1 MTLPH
6 KFLLKIFL
14 ILSLV
19 RHFSISFSQDEV
31 YLINGKTIKGRE
43 LQIFPDRVTLKS
55 FSKSGKSS
63 EKVIVIPERK
73 IWYVLKSRRDTFPYP
88 RINMMNGR
96 VRRLEATGYDSVVV
110 KYRKPGRANAKEK
123 FFREQFV
130 FSYFKEGRENIVFT
144 PMITDLDTIEVN
156 EAWSAF
162 LGKRAARTRYRQPYT
177 AIISALV
184 GAGSGAILAW
194 YGLAPVAAFVAADG
208 LINPRI
214 GAYRIRRYGEQI
226 RDNDYFRYGF
236 NKQAKL
242 IKLRNDVIG
251 GVLGAGAGLAFI
263 RYLRGQ
269 ENN

>member
-1 MTLPH
+1 MKLH
-6 KFLLKIFL
+6 KFLVKLPFVL
-14 ILSLV
+14 GLLG
-19 RHFSISFSQDEV
+19 HFSIIFAQDEV
-31 YLINGKTIKGRE
+31 YLISGKTIKGRE
-43 LQIFPDRVTLKS
+43 LQIFPDRVTLKVN
-55 FSKSGKSS
+55 SKSGEPS
-63 EKVIVIPERK
+63 EKSIVIAERK

-96 VRRLEATGYDSVVV
+96 VRRLQATGYDSVVV
-110 KYRKPGRANAKEK
+110 KYRKPGKSSGKEK
-123 FFREQFV
+123 FFREQYV
-130 FSYFKEGRENIVFT
+130 FSYYDNGREHIVFT
-144 PMITDLDTIEVN
+144 PMITDLDTIEVD

-177 AIISALV
+177 ALISALV

-214 GAYRIRRYGEQI
+214 GPYRLRRYGEQI
-226 RDNDYFRYGF
+226 RDNEYFRYGF

>member
-1 MTLPH
+1 M
-6 KFLLKIFL
+6 
-14 ILSLV
+14 
-19 RHFSISFSQDEV
+19 
-31 YLINGKTIKGRE
+31 
-43 LQIFPDRVTLKS
+43 QIFHDRVTLKV
-55 FSKSGKSS
+55 FSKSGDVP
-63 EKVIVIPERK
+63 EKVAVIPEKK

-96 VRRLEATGYDSVVV
+96 VRRLQVTDYDSVVV
-110 KYRKPGRANAKEK
+110 KYRNYRQPGKPSGKEK

-130 FSYFKEGRENIVFT
+130 FSYFKEGREQIVFT

-177 AIISALV
+177 AIISTLV
-184 GAGSGAILAW
+184 GIGGGATLAW
-194 YGLAPVAAFVAADG
+194 YGLAPVAAFVAIDG

-214 GAYRIRRYGEQI
+214 GEYRIRRYGEQI

-242 IKLRNDVIG
+242 MKLRNDVIG
-251 GVLGAGAGLAFI
+251 GVLGAGAGLALI